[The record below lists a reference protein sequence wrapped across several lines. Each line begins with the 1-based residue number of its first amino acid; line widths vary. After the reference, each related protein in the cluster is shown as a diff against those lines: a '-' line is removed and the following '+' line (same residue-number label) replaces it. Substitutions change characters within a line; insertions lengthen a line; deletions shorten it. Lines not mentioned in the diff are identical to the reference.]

1 MKVLIGYAS
10 KTGTAKSCA
19 ECLSEE
25 LKQQD
30 VVLADLE
37 CETPDLREYDLV
49 VLGSSVRFGKARP
62 KFNEFLKINKGALM
76 EIPHGFFLCCGFGHE
91 FERYEEK
98 VFDGE
103 LRDTSFASLNFGG
116 LLKLPQASWLERFF
130 LRRVR
135 EEIRC
140 SEIEDGEY
148 TPVLPDILPEN
159 ITMMASRV
167 RQEIGAIKDK
177 NR

>member
-19 ECLSEE
+19 ERLAEE
-25 LKQQD
+25 LRRQD

-37 CETPDLREYDLV
+37 REAPDLSEYDLV

-62 KFNEFLKINKGALM
+62 RFNEFLKMNKGVLQ

-98 VFDGE
+98 ILDRK
-103 LRDTSFASLNFGG
+103 LRDTAFASLTFGG
-116 LLKLPQASWLERFF
+116 VLTLPNAGWAERFF

-148 TPVLPDILPEN
+148 TPVLPDVLPEN

-167 RQEIGAIKDK
+167 RDEIGAIKTK

>member
-1 MKVLIGYAS
+1 MKILIGYAS
-10 KTGTAKSCA
+10 KTGTARSCA
-19 ECLSEE
+19 ERLKEE
-25 LKQQD
+25 LKRRD
-30 VVLADLE
+30 VDLVALE
-37 CETPDLREYDLV
+37 REKPNLGDYDLV

-62 KFNEFLKINKGALM
+62 NFNEFLKENKGVLM

-98 VFDGE
+98 IFDQK
-103 LRDTSFASLNFGG
+103 LRDTAFASLNFGG
-116 LLKLPQASWLERFF
+116 LLKLPNAGWLERFF

-148 TPVLPDILPEN
+148 TPVLPDVLPEN
-159 ITMMASRV
+159 IAMMASCIRH
-167 RQEIGAIKDK
+167 EIGLIKDK
-177 NR
+177 NI